1 MVSRPTEDE
10 EDAAY
15 LILGNMWRRPTE
27 NDQKSSLTWRAVKSL
42 LLLLVDP
49 ESKLM
54 FFKATDG
61 EFRSRT
67 YSYRYEHF
75 PRVSRIT
82 ATGFIGGP
90 DETSLI

>member
-10 EDAAY
+10 QDAAY
-15 LILGNMWRRPTE
+15 LILGNKRPTE

-49 ESKLM
+49 ESTLM

-61 EFRSRT
+61 QFRSRT

-75 PRVSRIT
+75 SRVSRIT

>member
-1 MVSRPTEDE
+1 MSRPTEDE
-10 EDAAY
+10 QDAAY
-15 LILGNMWRRPTE
+15 LILGNMWRRPTD

-42 LLLLVDP
+42 LLLL
-49 ESKLM
+49 E
-54 FFKATDG
+54 ATDG